1 MDKESTNMGET
12 GKSSREERT
21 FTQEEMNQI
30 IAERIAKEKNK
41 YADYDDMKEKAAK
54 FDEYEEKNK
63 SELERVQE
71 QNSKLQSEIEKYKK
85 AESLRTVHE
94 TVSKKMGVPANLL
107 HGSDE
112 ESCEEEAKAILEF
125 AGHSNNSRTKRF
137 KDKGDHMDHEGRGTP
152 EEDFRDFFDN
162 YF

>member
-21 FTQEEMNQI
+21 FTQEEMNRI
-30 IAERIAKEKNK
+30 IAGRIAEEKSK

-54 FDEYEEKNK
+54 FDEYEKKNK

-94 TVSKKMGVPANLL
+94 TVAKKMGVPANLL

-125 AGHSNNSRTKRF
+125 AGHGGNSRTKRF
-137 KDKGDHMDHEGRGTP
+137 KDKGDHMDHGGRGTP

>member
-1 MDKESTNMGET
+1 MDKESTNMGEA
-12 GKSSREERT
+12 GKSSSEERT

-30 IAERIAKEKNK
+30 VGSRVAIEKSK
-41 YADYDDMKEKAAK
+41 YADYDELKAKAAK

-94 TVSKKMGVPANLL
+94 TVAKKMGVPANLL

-125 AGHSNNSRTKRF
+125 AGSRNSRPKRF
-137 KDKGDHMDHEGRGTP
+137 KDKGDHMDHEGGGTP